1 MSIIR
6 RIRFLITRSRPVSKC
21 SVLVDEL
28 PQAKDKYKI
37 SDVEANAYIPGCEDQ
52 VSVVCNHEN
61 ANLIDFYLSTQQGDS
76 ARVALSLEDG
86 DCFYT
91 WLTGRSISFEL
102 SCTLTKVES

>member
-1 MSIIR
+1 MSIVR
-6 RIRFLITRSRPVSKC
+6 KLRFLITRSRPMGKC
-21 SVLVDEL
+21 TVLGQEF

-37 SDVEANAYIPGCEDQ
+37 SDAEANAYIPGCEDQ
-52 VSVVCNHEN
+52 VSVVRNHEN

-102 SCTLTKVES
+102 TCTLTKVES